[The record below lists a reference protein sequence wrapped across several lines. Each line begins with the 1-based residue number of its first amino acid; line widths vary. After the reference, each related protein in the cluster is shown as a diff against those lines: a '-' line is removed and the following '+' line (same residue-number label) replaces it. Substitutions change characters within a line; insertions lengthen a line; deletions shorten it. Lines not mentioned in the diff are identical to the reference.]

1 MLNNLKKNPVNTTD
15 MNHKITIAVVIAF
28 LVYALYSW
36 WSIPQYD
43 GFDLKEPEAHAAV
56 ELPVQREPAQE
67 RVMSPSG
74 PNSPGQQAPK
84 ESIVVP
90 SEEPYDPEAQSYESA
105 EHPERL
111 RHPER
116 LYGPGLEQDDQVT
129 AVESGIASNSY
140 QKTMHAYQS
149 FGPEFA
155 QNGGAFMENGVVA
168 NDSSL
173 NMEYSSV

>member
-1 MLNNLKKNPVNTTD
+1 MNTR
-15 MNHKITIAVVIAF
+15 ITIAVVVAF

-36 WSIPQYD
+36 YSIPQYD
-43 GFDLKEPEAHAAV
+43 GFDIRNETPSEPVMPQA
-56 ELPVQREPAQE
+56 RIITPA
-67 RVMSPSG
+67 G
-74 PNSPGQQAPK
+74 PGSPGQKAPEQRVVIPDEEAFDSQA
-84 ESIVVP
+84 
-90 SEEPYDPEAQSYESA
+90 DSYESA

-116 LYGPGLEQDDQVT
+116 LYGPGLEQDDNVR
-129 AVESGIASNSY
+129 AVESGIASLSF
-140 QKTMHAYQS
+140 QQTMNAYQS

-173 NMEYSSV
+173 NSDYSSV